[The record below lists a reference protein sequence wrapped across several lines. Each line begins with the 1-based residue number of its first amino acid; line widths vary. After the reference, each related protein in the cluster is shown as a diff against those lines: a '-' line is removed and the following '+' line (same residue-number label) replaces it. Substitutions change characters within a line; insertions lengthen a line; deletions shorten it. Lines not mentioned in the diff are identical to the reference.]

1 MTAVL
6 LVMESVIATLRHKKE
21 RTHHARTHDPHEKGL
36 LQRSRNE
43 LKKLP
48 RRPTAIRIT
57 LRNHLPRRAM
67 VRFRGDTACR
77 DVLHQRRSTML
88 SLELDPPSP
97 RITDIGASS
106 DGAVEPLASLF
117 DLAFGPEEPR
127 DSADHEWVVCAL
139 FQRVH
144 AARFALRTR
153 LGPDRHRP

>member
-1 MTAVL
+1 MTAI
-6 LVMESVIATLRHKKE
+6 LVVESVIATLRRKKE
-21 RTHHARTHDPHEKGL
+21 RTHHARTHARPHEKGL

-43 LKKLP
+43 LEKLP
-48 RRPTAIRIT
+48 RRPTAIRII
-57 LRNHLPRRAM
+57 LRNRLPRRAM
-67 VRFRGDTACR
+67 VRFRGNTACR
-77 DVLHQRRSTML
+77 DVLHQRRRTML

-97 RITDIGASS
+97 RITNIGARS

-144 AARFALRTR
+144 AARFALRAR
-153 LGPDRHRP
+153 LGPNRHRP